1 MKRLEPNLLLAI
13 SAGFMLLLAV
23 VSATAFG
30 PSIGV
35 VRNPL
40 LAVVCTLGFLLLNP
54 MLIKRMGRPPQ
65 PPMIDA
71 RNPSTAV
78 WAGIFPL
85 IMAGLAAVP
94 VFWPG
99 HDYGLVVV
107 IASVMFAVT
116 LQSAL
121 TARRGG

>member
-23 VSATAFG
+23 ISATAFG
-30 PSIGV
+30 PPIGV

-40 LAVVCTLGFLLLNP
+40 LAVVCILGFLLLNP

-78 WAGIFPL
+78 WAGLFPL

-94 VFWPG
+94 VLWSG
-99 HDYGLVVV
+99 HDYGLVVI

>member
-1 MKRLEPNLLLAI
+1 MLLAV
-13 SAGFMLLLAV
+13 SAGLTLLLAV
-23 VSATAFG
+23 ISATAFG
-30 PSIGV
+30 PPIGV

-40 LAVVCTLGFLLLNP
+40 LAVLCTLGFLLLNP

-65 PPMIDA
+65 PPMI
-71 RNPSTAV
+71 NPQAPGSVV
-78 WAGIFPL
+78 WAGLFPL
-85 IMAGLAAVP
+85 IMTGLAAVP

-99 HDYGLVVV
+99 HDYGLVVI